1 MAAPK
6 TVLRWAVRCGLAW
19 GLAGA
24 LVMPTWASTE
34 GLAGTLWWREPSA
47 PAVAWRGMLQAEGGG
62 VGNGTIIGPYPA
74 FGVLGLLAAV
84 LTHAAISQG
93 VQSAERKREQETA
106 DKVLEPYQ
114 PSLQAWSSAQLWS
127 AALALS
133 AIPPAGLGSTGVG
146 ANAAPTP
153 PGTPAIKTWDG
164 KSPVA
169 EGASIETLP
178 VFTLTADHS
187 ALLLD
192 AAVRLVPKPGAAP
205 VSVLVR
211 VVSSPLLDKDREAL
225 VGDAAQALWAA
236 DEARRLKDVAAGMLA
251 QALHISLLQL
261 TLPPDEATVATETAR
276 TSRAASRPDPS
287 RPDSSRSS
295 STAAAPDAPGGSAAA
310 APGGIPTRTHRYLQ
324 GNTQRTERAQQ
335 LQSTCGR
342 AVLRTLRGTL
352 LSVPVLPTADSPC
365 TVAASF

>member
-1 MAAPK
+1 
-6 TVLRWAVRCGLAW
+6 
-19 GLAGA
+19 
-24 LVMPTWASTE
+24 
-34 GLAGTLWWREPSA
+34 
-47 PAVAWRGMLQAEGGG
+47 
-62 VGNGTIIGPYPA
+62 
-74 FGVLGLLAAV
+74 V
-84 LTHAAISQG
+84 LTHAAISQS

-106 DKVLEPYQ
+106 DKVLEPYK
-114 PSLQAWSSAQLWS
+114 PSLQAWSSEQLWS
-127 AALALS
+127 AAMAVN
-133 AIPPAGLGSTGVG
+133 ATAPAGLGSTSLG
-146 ANAAPTP
+146 ANAAPVP
-153 PGTPAIKTWDG
+153 PGTPTIKTWDG

-178 VFTLTADHS
+178 IFTLAADHS

-225 VGDAAQALWAA
+225 AGDAAQALWAA

-251 QALHISLLQL
+251 HALHMSLLQL
-261 TLPPDEATVATETAR
+261 TLPPDEATVAAETTR
-276 TSRAASRPDPS
+276 TSRGASRPDPS
-287 RPDSSRSS
+287 RADSSRAS
-295 STAAAPDAPGGSAAA
+295 STAAAPDAAGGSARA
-310 APGGIPTRTHRYLQ
+310 APGAIPTRTHRYLQ

-352 LSVPVLPTADSPC
+352 LSVPVLPSADSPC
-365 TVAASF
+365 TVAAAF